1 MKVYT
6 TTLTALVAS
15 IIGFDVIWNVSK
27 MDAFEVFFLAML
39 IGFIAAGA
47 FLFLTERR
55 EAKHGRPT
63 YITDD
68 ETGLEYMPMKNGRVA

>member
-27 MDAFEVFFLAML
+27 MDAFEVFFLAMF
-39 IGFIAAGA
+39 IGFVAAGA
-47 FLFLTERR
+47 FLLLTDRKEVKR
-55 EAKHGRPT
+55 GRPT
-63 YITDD
+63 YIKD
-68 ETGLEYMPMKNGRVA
+68 EQTNLEYMPMRNGKVA